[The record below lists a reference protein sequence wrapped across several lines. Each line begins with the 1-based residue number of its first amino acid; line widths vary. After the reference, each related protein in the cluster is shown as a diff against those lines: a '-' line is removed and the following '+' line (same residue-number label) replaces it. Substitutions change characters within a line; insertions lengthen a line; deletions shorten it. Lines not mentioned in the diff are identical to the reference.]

1 VNLEGTGGAKGSALN
16 EICSQMRRAESKQ
29 IEYEKE
35 KDEEEENDSDY

>member
-16 EICSQMRRAESKQ
+16 EICSQMRRAESKY

-35 KDEEEENDSDY
+35 KEEEENDSDY